1 LYSALPAGKPEE
13 LFGAP
18 QTSKDSL
25 IMRANSS
32 IEPGKKYLVRQRG
45 VQLQVTALRPS
56 SSIRGWWACV
66 SEQGDRSLF
75 PEAAFV
81 TEIIDL
87 SVCNASDE
95 RRAG

>member
-1 LYSALPAGKPEE
+1 
-13 LFGAP
+13 
-18 QTSKDSL
+18 
-25 IMRANSS
+25 MRPNSG

-45 VQLQVTALRPS
+45 TQLQVTALRPS

-75 PEAAFV
+75 PEAAFL

-87 SVCNASDE
+87 AVCDATGE